1 MITHDTLNNKGNRA
15 KARAVDIFLI
25 AIYVVTQF
33 YEKLSPG
40 KGETDGAEADG
51 ATDIAAAIADE
62 VAELKDKGN
71 RLFVYHKTNINGLA
85 YLSMKADAGQIPK
98 PRSSVHVVPSP
109 QEGV

>member
-1 MITHDTLNNKGNRA
+1 MILSTTEIKPGPFPIFNL
-15 KARAVDIFLI
+15 FLI
-25 AIYVVTQF
+25 VTSVVVQF

-40 KGETDGAEADG
+40 KGETDGAEVNG

-85 YLSMKADAGQIPK
+85 YLSMKADAGWIPNS
-98 PRSSVHVVPSP
+98 RGFLRVVL
-109 QEGV
+109 